1 MRDHDL
7 KITSTTKVK
16 LHFFTT
22 KNLKNNYPRALK
34 LILID
39 WEYYLMSVIFNS
51 SKLYLKPIVF
61 GTFLLSVG
69 LYAVS
74 RVQAEPLPTANK
86 IDLEQY
92 LGTWYEIARKPL
104 YFQKKCDHNVTATY
118 SLNHRGNIQVD
129 NRCYTKSGDLKHAIG
144 EAFVK
149 NPPKNTKLKVSFL
162 PKMIRWLPI
171 GRGDYWIL
179 KIDPN
184 YETVLVG
191 GPNRKQLWI
200 LSRSQHPDQTVVQD
214 YLNYATEIGYDLSDL
229 IHSQQIAE

>member
-1 MRDHDL
+1 
-7 KITSTTKVK
+7 
-16 LHFFTT
+16 
-22 KNLKNNYPRALK
+22 
-34 LILID
+34 
-39 WEYYLMSVIFNS
+39 MSMIFNS

-69 LYAVS
+69 LYTAS
-74 RVQAEPLPTANK
+74 RLKAEPLPTVNK
-86 IDLEQY
+86 IQLDQY

-118 SLNHRGNIQVD
+118 SLNDRGNIQVD
-129 NRCYTKSGDLKHAIG
+129 NRCYTKTGVLKQAIG

-149 NPPKNTKLKVSFL
+149 NPPKNTQLKVSFL
-162 PKMIRWLPI
+162 PKIIRWLPI

-191 GPNRKQLWI
+191 GPNLKQLWV
-200 LSRSQHPDQTVVQD
+200 LSRSQQPDEAVIQD
-214 YLNYATEIGYDLSDL
+214 YLNYAATLGYDLSDL
-229 IHSQQIAE
+229 IHTQHIAK